1 MLRGRHR
8 ILPAAVDRAVLVPGQ
23 GLMERLDRELT
34 AVKTGGAEPVVS
46 KEDEERI
53 REVERGGQAERGEG
67 KVDTDEE
74 DKEEGRRNGESDR
87 GAIGREWNGSARG
100 LREEI

>member
-34 AVKTGGAEPVVS
+34 AVRAGGAGMVVS
-46 KEDEERI
+46 EKDEERI
-53 REVERGGQAERGEG
+53 REMERGEQAEMEEG
-67 KVDTDEE
+67 RIDTEEE
-74 DKEEGRRNGESDR
+74 DKGEAEELGGDAGGGAVGRK
-87 GAIGREWNGSARG
+87 
-100 LREEI
+100 